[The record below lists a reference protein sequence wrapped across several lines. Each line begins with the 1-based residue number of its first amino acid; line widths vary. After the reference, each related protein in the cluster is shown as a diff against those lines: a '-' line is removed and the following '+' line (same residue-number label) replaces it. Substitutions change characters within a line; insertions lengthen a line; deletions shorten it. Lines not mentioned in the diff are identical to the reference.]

1 MWKNAMGEVC
11 PKGGIEMINCNF
23 ISVNKSSITT
33 NGSGKIHY
41 KFNVSPYQ
49 TVSCSDNQTFFYN
62 IQLIFSD
69 TKLYK
74 KMLSS
79 NEKREYK
86 RLFKS
91 LYNLNKTPDENKVK
105 ECIIVFTNEVI
116 AIGLKI
122 IGQEIYAVFKSTRIN
137 EIKAICKKNCVKT
150 EFDNK
155 IALDLFSVSY
165 LNEIPPHYLLE
176 NIAVK
181 FIKIGKVDKIFKIKL
196 SNYFPSVLN
205 DMKKEV

>member
-33 NGSGKIHY
+33 NGSGKTHF

-49 TVSCSDNQTFFYN
+49 TVSWSDNQTFFFN
-62 IQLIFSD
+62 IKLLLSD

-105 ECIIVFTNEVI
+105 ECIIVFTNGVT
-116 AIGLKI
+116 AIGLKSI
-122 IGQEIYAVFKSTRIN
+122 DGDVYTGFKSTRLN
-137 EIKAICKKNCVKT
+137 EIKAICKKNRVKT

-155 IALDLFSVSY
+155 IAFDLFSDSY
-165 LNEIPPHYLLE
+165 LDEIPPHYLLTK
-176 NIAVK
+176 IAER
-181 FIKIGKVDKIFKIKL
+181 FIKIFKKDIIFKLKVSEYFL
-196 SNYFPSVLN
+196 SVFN
-205 DMKKEV
+205 DTVKKV